1 MTTLVINH
9 AWLGHK
15 LVAALGDGSALG
27 VSIHWSAE
35 ESALETAGGIVQAL
49 PLLGSEPFLV
59 INGDTWLDL
68 DYRALVN
75 QPLGD
80 DLAHLWLVPNPP
92 QHPQGDFS
100 LQAGRVLDTPA
111 LTFSG
116 VGLYH
121 PAAFA
126 GLPCGRASWPPAARL
141 DGAGTGGWQ
150 PAGWRVARHRH
161 SGSAARAGR
170 ATARRH
176 PLTSRGLEPCVFGAR
191 CLAPSSVFCSATS
204 SVPCWACGSA
214 IASIGAWGSA
224 GLPAGT
230 QPAATGRLFP
240 CHLRRHGPHR
250 QGERPGHR
258 ARNTGRVQPDGQDA
272 AGRRAA
278 GTGPGVVP
286 PWQGGGLPLRE
297 TLAEFRQ
304 ASLGQRDILRFFLE
318 VQLQAAFA
326 DGQVEANERA
336 ILQTIAD
343 ELGFSRIELARI
355 LAMAEAQMNFFHRQQ
370 QQGSGQGSNTARSP
384 PPGSPQGCLSVAWG
398 ERERQRSG
406 DQACLSQGDEQASP

>member
-1 MTTLVINH
+1 MKVMILAAGRGERMRPLTDLLPKPLLAAGGKPLIVHHIEKLKAAGVTTLVINH

-49 PLLGSEPFLV
+49 PLLGSDPFLV

-126 GLPCGRASWPPAARL
+126 GLPSGARKLAPLLRDWMAQGRVGGSLLAGEWRDIGTVDRL
-141 DGAGTGGWQ
+141 RELDEQLLAGT
-150 PAGWRVARHRH
+150 H
-161 SGSAARAGR
+161 
-170 ATARRH
+170 
-176 PLTSRGLEPCVFGAR
+176 
-191 CLAPSSVFCSATS
+191 
-204 SVPCWACGSA
+204 
-214 IASIGAWGSA
+214 
-224 GLPAGT
+224 
-230 QPAATGRLFP
+230 
-240 CHLRRHGPHR
+240 
-250 QGERPGHR
+250 
-258 ARNTGRVQPDGQDA
+258 
-272 AGRRAA
+272 
-278 GTGPGVVP
+278 
-286 PWQGGGLPLRE
+286 
-297 TLAEFRQ
+297 
-304 ASLGQRDILRFFLE
+304 
-318 VQLQAAFA
+318 
-326 DGQVEANERA
+326 
-336 ILQTIAD
+336 
-343 ELGFSRIELARI
+343 
-355 LAMAEAQMNFFHRQQ
+355 
-370 QQGSGQGSNTARSP
+370 
-384 PPGSPQGCLSVAWG
+384 
-398 ERERQRSG
+398 
-406 DQACLSQGDEQASP
+406 

>member
-1 MTTLVINH
+1 MKAMILAAGRGERMRPLTDLLPKPLLAAGGKPLIVHHIEKLKAAGVTTLVINH

-126 GLPCGRASWPPAARL
+126 GLPCGARKLAPLLRDWMALGRVGGSLLEGEWRDIGTVDRLREL
-141 DGAGTGGWQ
+141 DEQLLAGT
-150 PAGWRVARHRH
+150 H
-161 SGSAARAGR
+161 
-170 ATARRH
+170 
-176 PLTSRGLEPCVFGAR
+176 
-191 CLAPSSVFCSATS
+191 
-204 SVPCWACGSA
+204 
-214 IASIGAWGSA
+214 
-224 GLPAGT
+224 
-230 QPAATGRLFP
+230 
-240 CHLRRHGPHR
+240 
-250 QGERPGHR
+250 
-258 ARNTGRVQPDGQDA
+258 
-272 AGRRAA
+272 
-278 GTGPGVVP
+278 
-286 PWQGGGLPLRE
+286 
-297 TLAEFRQ
+297 
-304 ASLGQRDILRFFLE
+304 
-318 VQLQAAFA
+318 
-326 DGQVEANERA
+326 
-336 ILQTIAD
+336 
-343 ELGFSRIELARI
+343 
-355 LAMAEAQMNFFHRQQ
+355 
-370 QQGSGQGSNTARSP
+370 
-384 PPGSPQGCLSVAWG
+384 
-398 ERERQRSG
+398 
-406 DQACLSQGDEQASP
+406 

>member
-1 MTTLVINH
+1 MKAMILAAGRGERMRPLTDLLPKPLLAAGGKPLIVHHIEKLAAAGVTQLVINH

-49 PLLGSEPFLV
+49 PLLGREPFLV

-126 GLPCGRASWPPAARL
+126 GLPCGARKLAPLLRDWMAQGRVGGSLLAGEWRDIGTVDRLREL
-141 DGAGTGGWQ
+141 DEKLLAGT
-150 PAGWRVARHRH
+150 H
-161 SGSAARAGR
+161 
-170 ATARRH
+170 
-176 PLTSRGLEPCVFGAR
+176 
-191 CLAPSSVFCSATS
+191 
-204 SVPCWACGSA
+204 
-214 IASIGAWGSA
+214 
-224 GLPAGT
+224 
-230 QPAATGRLFP
+230 
-240 CHLRRHGPHR
+240 
-250 QGERPGHR
+250 
-258 ARNTGRVQPDGQDA
+258 
-272 AGRRAA
+272 
-278 GTGPGVVP
+278 
-286 PWQGGGLPLRE
+286 
-297 TLAEFRQ
+297 
-304 ASLGQRDILRFFLE
+304 
-318 VQLQAAFA
+318 
-326 DGQVEANERA
+326 
-336 ILQTIAD
+336 
-343 ELGFSRIELARI
+343 
-355 LAMAEAQMNFFHRQQ
+355 
-370 QQGSGQGSNTARSP
+370 
-384 PPGSPQGCLSVAWG
+384 
-398 ERERQRSG
+398 
-406 DQACLSQGDEQASP
+406 